1 MLRHPTLATLEALKL
16 TGMATALTEQLEMP
30 EVQRLS
36 FEERLGL
43 LVDRERT
50 LQENRRLA
58 RRLATAR
65 LRLSATLEDLDYRTP
80 RGLDKGV
87 IASLA
92 TGQWIRSHDQVLI
105 TGPTGTGKTYLA
117 CALAQMACRLGFSA
131 LYLRLP
137 RFFRDLAVA
146 KGDGRYG
153 RLLRSLA
160 KTDLV
165 LLDDW
170 GLAPLTDEHRRDLL
184 ELLDDRHGR
193 RATIVASQLPVDHW
207 HAAIGEPTLADA
219 ILDRLVHNAYKI
231 TLKGESM
238 RKRLAKSDGSRPP
251 RTDH

>member
-1 MLRHPTLATLEALKL
+1 MLRHPTLDTLQALKL

-30 EVQRLS
+30 EVQGLS

-43 LVDRERT
+43 LVDREWT
-50 LQENRRLA
+50 TQENRRLA

-65 LRLSATLEDLDYRTP
+65 LRQSAALEDLDYRSP

-92 TGQWIRSHDQVLI
+92 TGQWIRSHDNVLI
-105 TGPTGTGKTYLA
+105 VGPTGAGKTYLA

-160 KTDLV
+160 RTELV
-165 LLDDW
+165 VLDDW
-170 GLAPLTDEHRRDLL
+170 GLAPLTDDHRHDLL
-184 ELLDDRHGR
+184 ELLDDRHGH
-193 RATIVASQLPVDHW
+193 RATVVASQVPVDHW

-238 RKRLAKSDGSRPP
+238 RKRLAKLDGSRPP
-251 RTDH
+251 RTDI

>member
-1 MLRHPTLATLEALKL
+1 MGVHGPGQSPVGAAVGPGPVPR
-16 TGMATALTEQLEMP
+16 
-30 EVQRLS
+30 QRLL
-36 FEERLGL
+36 ERSGL
-43 LVDRERT
+43 
-50 LQENRRLA
+50 
-58 RRLATAR
+58 
-65 LRLSATLEDLDYRTP
+65 SP
-80 RGLDKGV
+80 SRGLDKSV

-92 TGQWIRSHDQVLI
+92 AGQWIRQHDNVLI
-105 TGPTGTGKTYLA
+105 VGPTGAGKTYLA
-117 CALAQMACRLGFSA
+117 CALAQMACRLGCSA

-137 RFFRDLAVA
+137 RFFRELAIA

-165 LLDDW
+165 VLDDW

-193 RATIVASQLPVDHW
+193 RATLVASQLPIDHW
-207 HAAIGEPTLADA
+207 HTAIGEPTLADA

-238 RKRLAKSDGSRPP
+238 RKRLAKSDGSRPLK
-251 RTDH
+251 TDH

>member
-1 MLRHPTLATLEALKL
+1 MLRHPTLAALEALKL

-50 LQENRRLA
+50 TQENRRLT
-58 RRLATAR
+58 RRLAQAR
-65 LRLSATLEDLDYRTP
+65 LPSSATLEDLDDRHP

-92 TGQWIRSHDQVLI
+92 TGQWIRSHDNVLI
-105 TGPTGTGKTYLA
+105 VGPTGVGKTYLA
-117 CALAQMACRLGFSA
+117 CALAQMACRLGCSA

-153 RLLRSLA
+153 RLLRSLG

-165 LLDDW
+165 VLDDW

-193 RATIVASQLPVDHW
+193 RGTLVASQLPVDHW

-238 RKRLAKSDGSRPP
+238 RKRLAKSDGSRPL
-251 RTDH
+251 RTDT

>member
-1 MLRHPTLATLEALKL
+1 MLRHPTLTALETLKF
-16 TGMATALTEQLEMP
+16 TGMATALAEQLAMP

-43 LVDRERT
+43 LVDRECTVR
-50 LQENRRLA
+50 ENHRLA
-58 RRLATAR
+58 RRLAQAR
-65 LRLSATLEDLDYRTP
+65 FPGSATLEDLDYRHP
-80 RGLDKGV
+80 RGLEKSV

-92 TGQWIRSHDQVLI
+92 TGQWIRSHDNVLI
-105 TGPTGTGKTYLA
+105 VGPTGAGKTYLA

-137 RFFRDLAVA
+137 RFFRELAIA

-165 LLDDW
+165 VLDDW

-193 RATIVASQLPVDHW
+193 RATLVASQLPIDHW
-207 HAAIGEPTLADA
+207 HTAIGEPTLADA

-238 RKRLAKSDGSRPP
+238 RKRLAKADGSRPLK
-251 RTDH
+251 TEH

>member
-1 MLRHPTLATLEALKL
+1 MLRHPTLAMLEALKL

-50 LQENRRLA
+50 TQENRRLT
-58 RRLATAR
+58 RRLAQAR
-65 LRLSATLEDLDYRTP
+65 LPGSATLEDLDYRHP

-92 TGQWIRSHDQVLI
+92 TGQWIRSHDNVLLV
-105 TGPTGTGKTYLA
+105 GPTGVGKTYLA
-117 CALAQMACRLGFSA
+117 CALAQMGCRLGFSA

-165 LLDDW
+165 VLDDW

-184 ELLDDRHGR
+184 ELLDDRHGH
-193 RATIVASQLPVDHW
+193 RATLVASQLSVDHW

-219 ILDRLVHNAYKI
+219 ILDRLMHNAYKI

-251 RTDH
+251 KTDH

>member
-50 LQENRRLA
+50 TQENRRLT
-58 RRLATAR
+58 RRLAQAR
-65 LRLSATLEDLDYRTP
+65 LPGSATLEDLDDRHP

-92 TGQWIRSHDQVLI
+92 TGQWIRSHDNVLMV
-105 TGPTGTGKTYLA
+105 GPTGVGKPYLA

-137 RFFRDLAVA
+137 RFFRDLAIA

-153 RLLRSLA
+153 RLLRSLG

-193 RATIVASQLPVDHW
+193 RATIVASPLPVDHW
-207 HAAIGEPTLADA
+207 HGSHRRADA
-219 ILDRLVHNAYKI
+219 GRCH
-231 TLKGESM
+231 S
-238 RKRLAKSDGSRPP
+238 
-251 RTDH
+251 

>member
-1 MLRHPTLATLEALKL
+1 
-16 TGMATALTEQLEMP
+16 MP

-43 LVDRERT
+43 FIDRERT
-50 LQENRRLA
+50 TQENRRLT
-58 RRLATAR
+58 RRLAQAR
-65 LRLSATLEDLDYRTP
+65 FPGSATLEDLDYRHP
-80 RGLDKGV
+80 RGLDKSV

-92 TGQWIRSHDQVLI
+92 TGQWIRSHDNVLI
-105 TGPTGTGKTYLA
+105 VGPTGAGKTYLA
-117 CALAQMACRLGFSA
+117 GALAQMACRLGFSA

-137 RFFRDLAVA
+137 RFFRELAIA

-165 LLDDW
+165 ALDHW
-170 GLAPLTDEHRRDLL
+170 GLAPLTDEHHHLL

-193 RATIVASQLPVDHW
+193 RATLVASQLPVDHW

-238 RKRLAKSDGSRPP
+238 RKRLAK
-251 RTDH
+251 